1 MGAVMLPGI
10 ILTIGLAALVDAVL
24 VDLQRRI
31 VPNRNVLLIAV
42 CGLSLRLWFEPGLI
56 WLNLL
61 AAASVLLV
69 LGLLA
74 HHEWIGGGDV
84 KLISAV
90 TLLFPL
96 SDIGALLLG
105 IAISGGVMGVVYL
118 VIRETMTKISN
129 PQICLSNTSAKGG
142 KAGVEQLISG
152 ERLRIAAGES
162 MPYAVAVLGSVI
174 YLVVS
179 EAIQC
184 LSATFCLR

>member
-1 MGAVMLPGI
+1 MGAFMLPGI
-10 ILTIGLAALVDAVL
+10 LLTIGLAALVDAVL

-42 CGLSLRLWFEPGLI
+42 CGLGLRLWFEPGLI

-61 AAASVLLV
+61 AAAFVLLV

-118 VIRETMTKISN
+118 VMRETMAKISN
-129 PQICLSNTSAKGG
+129 PRICLPNTNAKGG
-142 KAGVEQLISG
+142 RAMVEQLISG